1 MSNKQE
7 KNKVTDSENKS
18 TRADGVRDWV
28 EKQGYSLEMRVA
40 KKFRD
45 VGFRVSQFEHYI
57 DQESQSVRPV
67 DVVASLTKDIDNST
81 VNMKIFVECKYV
93 ANNKAWAIIT
103 TSERFSKYMY
113 FSRVL
118 RNKHP
123 ANWKTLDTLQG
134 RLVGRLIQFAEGNRQ
149 FTFFTRKTAGYI
161 VREALSDKLDY
172 AHEAIA
178 EISKSVEAH
187 DIENEKFYIQTIESF
202 ERSEDLNSLSSLGLY
217 FSIAI
222 PMVVING
229 ELYECSLTDD
239 GQIDTMKVNHGI
251 VLVPYRRRESNL
263 NAQVTLSSVAIVTE
277 SHLDSYI
284 IEMKNALETLL
295 SNDEVI
301 REIIVFE
308 RSNIYNPPLSD
319 IGF

>member
-1 MSNKQE
+1 
-7 KNKVTDSENKS
+7 
-18 TRADGVRDWV
+18 
-28 EKQGYSLEMRVA
+28 
-40 KKFRD
+40 
-45 VGFRVSQFEHYI
+45 
-57 DQESQSVRPV
+57 
-67 DVVASLTKDIDNST
+67 
-81 VNMKIFVECKYV
+81 
-93 ANNKAWAIIT
+93 
-103 TSERFSKYMY
+103 MY